1 MQSHDLLSACRASM
15 LWVQHLY
22 CHHYCGE
29 LVASSTAEQEHIV
42 VAGKPQETG
51 SLPADTAAVEGATEF
66 APFGSAVSEA
76 LAAANQAASLGEQAL
91 QHSTAAL
98 NSGQATSAVAQA
110 AYYSHEA
117 QAQQS
122 SVAMEQQPG
131 PEQLPE
137 AGFGYLLTAPN
148 LPPGMSHQ
156 EV

>member
-1 MQSHDLLSACRASM
+1 M
-15 LWVQHLY
+15 
-22 CHHYCGE
+22 
-29 LVASSTAEQEHIV
+29 
-42 VAGKPQETG
+42 
-51 SLPADTAAVEGATEF
+51 EGATQEF
-66 APFGSAVSEA
+66 AHFGSAVSEA

-98 NSGQATSAVAQA
+98 NSGQASAVAQA
-110 AYYSHEA
+110 ADWSHEA

-156 EV
+156 DVCA